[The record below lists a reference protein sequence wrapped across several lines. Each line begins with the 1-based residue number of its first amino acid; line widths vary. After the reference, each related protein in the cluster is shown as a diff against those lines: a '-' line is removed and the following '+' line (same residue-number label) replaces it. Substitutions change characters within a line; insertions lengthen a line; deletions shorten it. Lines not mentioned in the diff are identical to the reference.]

1 MKALILS
8 GGTGSRLRPFTHSTA
23 KQLLPVANKPVL
35 VHCLENIRDAGIT
48 EAAIVV
54 GTHAAEIA
62 QVVGDGSAFG
72 LRLTYLHQDR
82 PLGLAHCVQLAG
94 DFLGDD
100 DFVMYLADNIF
111 ADGIAKAADAFAADR
126 ADRADA
132 VLLVQPVADPRA
144 YGVAEV
150 GADGRLHRLVEKP
163 AEPASDLAVLGVYF
177 FTSRIHRAVAGLR
190 PSARGELEITDAIQR
205 LADDGALVRAERY
218 DGYWKDTGK
227 AEDLLDCNRE
237 LLGRLTGPVVEGEVD
252 AASTVSGPVVIE
264 PGARVYG
271 SHLVGPLVIAA
282 GSTVTG
288 CTVGPYVS
296 VGRDCVLRHTAV
308 ADSILLEGA
317 AVDGVPALHHSIIG
331 RWARIGRSTAA
342 QHQLLVGD
350 HANAEVAA

>member
-35 VHCLENIRDAGIT
+35 AHCLENIRDAGIT
-48 EAAIVV
+48 EAAVIV
-54 GTHAAEIA
+54 GTHAAEISG
-62 QVVGDGSAFG
+62 VIGDGSAFG
-72 LRLTYLHQDR
+72 LDLTYLHQDQPR
-82 PLGLAHCVQLAG
+82 GLAHCVQLAA

-100 DFVMYLADNIF
+100 DFVMYLADNVF
-111 ADGIAKAADAFAADR
+111 ADGIAQAAKAFAADR
-126 ADRADA
+126 ADAL
-132 VLLVQPVADPRA
+132 LLVQPVADPRA

-150 GADGRLHRLVEKP
+150 GADGRVHRLVEKP

-177 FTSRIHRAVAGLR
+177 FTSRIHRAVTGLC
-190 PSARGELEITDAIQR
+190 PSGRGELEITDAIQR
-205 LADDGALVRAERY
+205 FADDGALVRAECY

-237 LLGRLTGPVVEGEVD
+237 LLGRLTGSVMHGDID
-252 AASTVSGPVVIE
+252 AASTLSGPVVIE
-264 PGARVYG
+264 PGARVRG

-282 GSTVTG
+282 GSTVTQ

-296 VGRDCVLRHTAV
+296 VGRDCVLRHSSV

-317 AVDGVPALHHSIIG
+317 AVDGVRALDHSIIG
-331 RWARIGRSTAA
+331 RWARIGRSAA
-342 QHQLLVGD
+342 GHQLLVGD

>member
-1 MKALILS
+1 M
-8 GGTGSRLRPFTHSTA
+8 
-23 KQLLPVANKPVL
+23 L

-48 EAAIVV
+48 EVAVIV
-54 GTHAAEIA
+54 GTHAAEIS

-72 LRLTYLHQDR
+72 LELTYLHQDR

-100 DFVMYLADNIF
+100 DFVMYLADNVL
-111 ADGIAKAADAFAADR
+111 ADGITQAADAFAADR
-126 ADRADA
+126 ADAL
-132 VLLVQPVADPRA
+132 LLVQPVADPRA
-144 YGVAEV
+144 YGVVEV
-150 GADGRLHRLVEKP
+150 GPDGRVHRLVEKP
-163 AEPASDLAVLGVYF
+163 AEPASDLAALGVYF
-177 FTSRIHRAVAGLR
+177 FTSRIHQAVAGLR

-205 LADDGALVRAERY
+205 LADDGALVRAQRY

-237 LLGRLTGPVVEGEVD
+237 LLGRLTGPDVHGQVD
-252 AASTVSGPVVIE
+252 AASTLSGSVVIE

-282 GSTVTG
+282 GSTVTD

-296 VGRDCVLRHTAV
+296 VGRDCVLRHAAV

-331 RWARIGRSTAA
+331 RWARIGRSAA
-342 QHQLLVGD
+342 DRHQLLVGD

>member
-48 EAAIVV
+48 EAAVVV
-54 GTHAAEIA
+54 GAHAAEIS

-94 DFLGDD
+94 EFLGDD
-100 DFVMYLADNIF
+100 DFVMCLADNVF
-111 ADGIAKAADAFAADR
+111 ADGIAKAAGAFAADR
-126 ADRADA
+126 ADAL
-132 VLLVQPVADPRA
+132 LLVQPVADPRA

-150 GADGRLHRLVEKP
+150 GTDGRVHRLVEKP
-163 AEPASDLAVLGVYF
+163 TEPASDLAVLGLYF

-190 PSARGELEITDAIQR
+190 PSARGELEITDAVQR
-205 LADDGALVRAERY
+205 LADEGALVRAERY
-218 DGYWKDTGK
+218 EGYWKDTGK

-237 LLGRLTGPVVEGEVD
+237 LLVRLTGSAVHGEVD
-252 AASTVSGPVVIE
+252 AASTLSGPVVIE

-282 GSTVTG
+282 GSTVTD

-317 AVDGVPALHHSIIG
+317 AVDGVPALDHSIIG
-331 RWARIGRSTAA
+331 RWARIGRSSAA
-342 QHQLLVGD
+342 RHQLFVGD

>member
-35 VHCLENIRDAGIT
+35 VHCLENIRDAGVT
-48 EAAIVV
+48 EAAVVV
-54 GTHAAEIA
+54 GTHAAEIS

-72 LRLTYLHQDR
+72 LDLTYLHQDR
-82 PLGLAHCVQLAG
+82 PLGLAHCVQLAS

-100 DFVMYLADNIF
+100 DFVMYLADNVL
-111 ADGIAKAADAFAADR
+111 ADGIVDAADAFAADR
-126 ADRADA
+126 ADAL
-132 VLLVQPVADPRA
+132 LLVQPVADPRA
-144 YGVAEV
+144 YGVAEI
-150 GADGRLHRLVEKP
+150 GADGRVHRLVEKP
-163 AEPASDLAVLGVYF
+163 ADPASDLAALGVYF

-205 LADDGALVRAERY
+205 LADEGALVRAERY

-237 LLGRLTGPVVEGEVD
+237 LLGRLTGPAVHGEVD
-252 AASTVSGPVVIE
+252 AASTLSGPVVIE
-264 PGARVYG
+264 PGARVRG
-271 SHLVGPLVIAA
+271 SRLVGPLVIAA
-282 GSTVTG
+282 GTTVTD

-296 VGRDCVLRHTAV
+296 VGRDCVLRDAAV

-317 AVDGVPALHHSIIG
+317 VVDGVPALDRSIIG

-342 QHQLLVGD
+342 RHQLFVGD

>member
-35 VHCLENIRDAGIT
+35 AHCLENIRDAGVT
-48 EAAIVV
+48 EAAVIV

-62 QVVGDGSAFG
+62 HVVGDGSAFG
-72 LRLTYLHQDR
+72 LDLTYLHQDHPR
-82 PLGLAHCVQLAG
+82 GLAHCVQLAA

-100 DFVMYLADNIF
+100 DFVMYLADNVL
-111 ADGIAKAADAFAADR
+111 ADGITKAAHAFAAER
-126 ADRADA
+126 TDA
-132 VLLVQPVADPRA
+132 LLLVQPVADPRA
-144 YGVAEV
+144 YGVAEL
-150 GADGRLHRLVEKP
+150 GADGRVHRLVEKP

-205 LADDGALVRAERY
+205 LADDGAPVRAERY

-237 LLGRLTGPVVEGEVD
+237 LLGRLPGPTVLGDVD
-252 AASTVSGPVVIE
+252 AATTLSGPVVVE
-264 PGARVYG
+264 PGARVRG
-271 SHLVGPLVIAA
+271 SRLVGPLVVAA
-282 GSTVTG
+282 GSTVTD
-288 CTVGPYVS
+288 CTVGPYVA
-296 VGRDCVLRHTAV
+296 VGPDCVLRHSSV

-317 AVDGVPALHHSIIG
+317 AVDGVPALYHSIIG
-331 RWARIGRSTAA
+331 RWARIGRSADA
-342 QHQLLVGD
+342 GHQLLVGD